1 MSTNITKYNPFNR
14 GPFPVGVL
22 TQNFHD
28 SKRSRTLPTEI
39 WFPATDE
46 FKNKDFDETTKD
58 KYLMGDIPSSQ
69 NAVRD
74 ADIHEGVYPLIVFS
88 HGHGAHRRLT
98 SHLCTHLASHGYIV
112 AAPDHL
118 GNTYLDLL
126 NYKEQIQK
134 GTPQNLEEL
143 DRQIFMNRPID
154 IKFIIDCMT
163 SDKIKIPLKMIDV
176 SRIGVAGYS
185 YGGWTVLMVASS
197 DSRISAVLPIAS
209 LGGNIPGSSELN
221 PLSQFLNLN
230 WKHNIATLY
239 LAAQNDT
246 IIDVRSIHEMFK
258 LTLDPKEM
266 IVLLHAD
273 HLHFCKEVE
282 STHNLIQ
289 KQPELFFGDVPLAQK
304 IKEQMLP
311 FDKLCSAEEGH
322 AFLQGLGLAHMDAHL
337 KKNLN
342 AIEILSGD
350 IIDFMSENNVNVL
363 HIESNFIRKR

>member
-1 MSTNITKYNPFNR
+1 MSTDQAKYNPFNR
-14 GPFPVGVL
+14 GPFSVGVI

-28 SKRSRTLPTEI
+28 SKRNRTLPTEI
-39 WFPATDE
+39 WFPAIDE
-46 FKNKDFDETTKD
+46 FKKKDFDETTKD

-74 ADIHEGVYPLIVFS
+74 ADIRDGFYPLIVFS
-88 HGHGAHRRLT
+88 HGHGAHRCLT

-126 NYKEQIQK
+126 SYKEQILK
-134 GTPQNLEEL
+134 GTPPNIEEL
-143 DRQIFMNRPID
+143 GRQIFMNRPSD

-163 SDKIKIPLKMIDV
+163 SDKVKIPLKMIAV
-176 SRIGVAGYS
+176 NSIGVAGYS
-185 YGGWTVLMVASS
+185 YGGWTILMAASS
-197 DSRISAVLPIAS
+197 DSRISAALPIAS
-209 LGGNIPGSSELN
+209 IGGNIPESTEPN
-221 PLSQFLNLN
+221 PLSQILNLN

-246 IIDVRSIHEMFK
+246 IVDVRSIYDMFK
-258 LTLDPKEM
+258 RTLEPKSM
-266 IVLLHAD
+266 VVLNNAD

-289 KQPELFFGDVPLAQK
+289 QQPELFYGDVPLTKK
-304 IKEQMLP
+304 IKEKMHP
-311 FDKLCSAEEGH
+311 FEKLCSAEEGH

-337 KKNLN
+337 KKNSN
-342 AIEILSGD
+342 AIEIFSGD
-350 IIDFMSENNVNVL
+350 IFDFMAENNVDVL
-363 HIESNFIRKR
+363 HVKL

>member
-1 MSTNITKYNPFNR
+1 MSTDQAKYNPFNR
-14 GPFPVGVL
+14 GPFPVGVI

-28 SKRSRTLPTEI
+28 PKRNRTLPTEI

-46 FKNKDFDETTKD
+46 FKNKDFDEATKD

-74 ADIHEGVYPLIVFS
+74 ADIHERFYPLIVFS

-118 GNTYLDLL
+118 GNTFLDLL
-126 NYKEQIQK
+126 NYRAQIQK
-134 GTPQNLEEL
+134 GTPPNLEEL
-143 DRQIFMNRPID
+143 DRQIFMNRPSD

-163 SDKIKIPLKMIDV
+163 SDKVKIPLKMIDV
-176 SRIGVAGYS
+176 NSIGVAGYS
-185 YGGWTVLMVASS
+185 YGGWTILMAAST
-197 DSRISAVLPIAS
+197 DKRISAALPIAS
-209 LGGNIPGSSELN
+209 IGGNVPESSEPN
-221 PLSQFLNLN
+221 PLSQSLNLD

-246 IIDVRSIHEMFK
+246 IVDARSIYDMFK
-258 LTLDPKEM
+258 RTLQPKSM
-266 IVLLHAD
+266 IALLDAD
-273 HLHFCKEVE
+273 HFHFCKEAE
-282 STHNLIQ
+282 LSHNLIQ
-289 KQPELFFGDVPLAQK
+289 QQPELFFGDTPLAKK
-304 IKEQMLP
+304 IKEKMSP

-322 AFLQGLGLAHMDAHL
+322 AFLQGLGLTHMDAHL
-337 KKNLN
+337 KKNSN

-350 IIDFMSENNVNVL
+350 IVGFMAEYEVNVL
-363 HIESNFIRKR
+363 KVIL

>member
-1 MSTNITKYNPFNR
+1 MSTNNTKYNPFNR

-28 SKRSRTLPTEI
+28 PKRNRTLPTEI

-58 KYLMGDIPSSQ
+58 KYVMGDISSSQ

-74 ADIHEGVYPLIVFS
+74 ADIREGIYPLIVFS
-88 HGHGAHRRLT
+88 HGYGNHRRLT

-126 NYKEQIQK
+126 SYKEQILK
-134 GTPQNLEEL
+134 GTPPNIEEL
-143 DRQIFMNRPID
+143 GKQIFINRPAD

-163 SDKIKIPLKMIDV
+163 SDKVKIPLKMINV
-176 SRIGVAGYS
+176 NSIGVAGYS
-185 YGGWTVLMVASS
+185 YGGWTILMVASS
-197 DSRISAVLPIAS
+197 DSRISAALPIAS
-209 LGGNIPGSSELN
+209 IGGNIPGSTEPN

-230 WKHNIATLY
+230 WKHDIATLY
-239 LAAQNDT
+239 LAAGRDT
-246 IIDVRSIHEMFK
+246 IVDARAIFDMFK
-258 LTLDPKEM
+258 RSLEPKSM
-266 IVLLHAD
+266 IVLNNAD
-273 HLHFCKEVE
+273 HMHFCKEVE
-282 STHNLIQ
+282 SSHNLIQ
-289 KQPELFFGDVPLAQK
+289 QQPELFFGDTPLTKK

-337 KKNLN
+337 KKNSN
-342 AIEILSGD
+342 AIDILSGD
-350 IIDFMSENNVNVL
+350 IIAFMAEYNVNVL
-363 HIESNFIRKR
+363 FVESY